1 MLFCRNQIVQSAN
14 WLASALGATDRFIA
28 VYKNMSLTDIKIPAF
43 IESVQVRQ
51 MSGRYPMET
60 RAFRSLGKQTFIAGA
75 ASLLH
80 LHRAITEG
88 KVQTT
93 SFVTVAGNCVTNPR
107 NFEVSIGTPVSSLL
121 ERSGLLREPSY
132 ILEGGAMHGI
142 RINDPDHTLIRASTS
157 SILAFR
163 VDRQEQLYSCIGC
176 GRCVEACPSGLNPHK
191 LYQCI
196 TTNHSQKAISLG
208 LHSCIG
214 CSSCSYICPSRLDLA
229 HTIIGAKDRLTGESK
244 Q

>member
-1 MLFCRNQIVQSAN
+1 M
-14 WLASALGATDRFIA
+14 
-28 VYKNMSLTDIKIPAF
+28 
-43 IESVQVRQ
+43 
-51 MSGRYPMET
+51 
-60 RAFRSLGKQTFIAGA
+60 
-75 ASLLH
+75 
-80 LHRAITEG
+80 
-88 KVQTT
+88 QTT

-142 RINDPDHTLIRASTS
+142 RISDPDHTLIRASTS

-191 LYQCI
+191 LYQLQL
-196 TTNHSQKAISLG
+196 HLSLPAG
-208 LHSCIG
+208 PCAHHHRCQRPAYRRKQAVD
-214 CSSCSYICPSRLDLA
+214 CLA
-229 HTIIGAKDRLTGESK
+229 FSLF
-244 Q
+244 

>member
-1 MLFCRNQIVQSAN
+1 
-14 WLASALGATDRFIA
+14 
-28 VYKNMSLTDIKIPAF
+28 
-43 IESVQVRQ
+43 
-51 MSGRYPMET
+51 
-60 RAFRSLGKQTFIAGA
+60 
-75 ASLLH
+75 
-80 LHRAITEG
+80 
-88 KVQTT
+88 
-93 SFVTVAGNCVTNPR
+93 
-107 NFEVSIGTPVSSLL
+107 
-121 ERSGLLREPSY
+121 
-132 ILEGGAMHGI
+132 MHGI
-142 RINDPDHTLIRASTS
+142 RISDPDYTLIRASTS

-176 GRCVEACPSGLNPHK
+176 GRCVEACPSGRNPHK